1 MNKDLSYI
9 PQKDRK
15 KIMLMGDDI
24 RVHSGVGNM
33 GREIVINTSHHF
45 NWVNI
50 GAAIKHPEEGKIID
64 ISAEV
69 NKFASIDDASVKII
83 PSDGYGNP
91 DKLRQYLAL
100 EKPDAIFLFTD
111 PRYWVWLF
119 EMEREIRNK
128 IPIIYLNIWDNYPAP
143 MYNLNY
149 YNSVDGLLAISK
161 QTLNINKIVLGEKA
175 KNKVLEYVPHGV
187 SSDIFYPID
196 LTDDNQKSKF
206 FEFKKTLFK
215 GKEIDFVVLF
225 NSRNIRRK
233 NPGDVILAY
242 RRFCDLIGKD
252 KASRCA
258 LIMHTAVSDDNGTD
272 LLAVKRAFCDP
283 EYVNV
288 YFSTERLDTAQMN
301 LLYNVA
307 DVNVLISS
315 NEGWGL
321 SLTEAVMSGTMIV
334 PNVTGGMQDQCRFED
349 ENGKWIEFNDDFP
362 SNHLGKYSKCGEWAV
377 PVFPYNRSLI
387 GSPPTPYI
395 FDDRCD
401 IEEVATALAKVYSIP
416 KEERAARGLKG
427 REWMMSEEAGMTS
440 NHMGKR
446 IIKYCDEVLNSFTP
460 RSTYDLV
467 KIEERPSK
475 YVKHKL
481 FDY

>member
-321 SLTEAVMSGTMIV
+321 SLTEAVMSGTMII